1 MILSKRKIIFIIA
14 ALLLGFFVLADS
26 VGLFTPDPGYIVV
39 PHGNHNHYVPHDRD
53 PNVQLHAFPQRPPR
67 PGEIITP
74 DGRIIR
80 DTTIV
85 APGRPN

>member
-1 MILSKRKIIFIIA
+1 MTFTKRKILFIIA
-14 ALLLGFFVLADS
+14 AFILGVLALASS
-26 VGLFTPDPGYIVV
+26 VGVFTPDPGYVVV

-53 PNVQLHAFPQRPPR
+53 PNVPLHSFPQRPPR

-80 DTTIV
+80 DTTVV